1 MQNTMS
7 DLRRKSSIK
16 IFLYAAVRLAS
27 RLLGVGAGETRW
39 RHLEADWPGCLQV
52 DDEVELGR
60 LFDRN
65 IGDLW
70 RRKTLEA
77 NRRKSFGAAS
87 QVQCIMNEQT

>member
-1 MQNTMS
+1 
-7 DLRRKSSIK
+7 
-16 IFLYAAVRLAS
+16 
-27 RLLGVGAGETRW
+27 
-39 RHLEADWPGCLQV
+39 
-52 DDEVELGR
+52 LGR